1 MPTPTP
7 SPSPVPTIAV
17 VPTQDV
23 AQDLVQF
30 LGLESVRHARLL
42 VIALEA
48 ALLFGSYFLA
58 RWLLNRLLRRFEQ
71 KLAAREPERVA
82 RLRTMAGMLA
92 SLFHFALAFVF
103 LVSGLSIVGVN
114 VAALLGTA
122 SVVGLAVGFGAQK
135 LVKDVITGFFLLL
148 EDQYAV
154 GDYVTIGGVSGS
166 VVDLGMRTTQIRD
179 DDGRQFTI
187 SNGDIGTVCNH
198 SRGPIQSNLD
208 IALSASADLD
218 AATVALNTAFASEF
232 ESLGL
237 TSAPKV
243 EGVAGIEAAK
253 TTLRIGFSVPAG
265 QRPAPY
271 ALKLRD
277 LARKTLISAQVP
289 LG

>member
-1 MPTPTP
+1 MPTP
-7 SPSPVPTIAV
+7 SPSPSPTVAL
-17 VPTQDV
+17 VPTQDA

-30 LGLESVRHARLL
+30 LGLQRVPHSRLLVWALEASLLVVGFFVVRWLVARLL
-42 VIALEA
+42 SRLERRMA
-48 ALLFGSYFLA
+48 ASAPG
-58 RWLLNRLLRRFEQ
+58 R
-71 KLAAREPERVA
+71 AARFQTLIR
-82 RLRTMAGMLA
+82 MAGSIA
-92 SLFHFALAFVF
+92 HFTVAFIF
-103 LVSGLSIVGVN
+103 LVSGLSLVGVN
-114 VAALLGTA
+114 VAAILGTA
-122 SVVGLAVGFGAQK
+122 SVAGLAVGFGAQK

-154 GDYVTIGGVSGS
+154 GDYVTISGIS
-166 VVDLGMRTTQIRD
+166 GTVEDLEMRITKLRD

-208 IALSASADLD
+208 IALSAAADLD
-218 AATVALNTAFASEF
+218 AATNSLNAAFASEF
-232 ESLGL
+232 ETLGL
-237 TSAPKV
+237 ASAPKV

-277 LARKTLISAQVP
+277 LARKTLLSAQIP

>member
-1 MPTPTP
+1 MPTPVP
-7 SPSPVPTIAV
+7 SPSPTVAL
-17 VPTQDV
+17 VPTQDA

-30 LGLESVRHARLL
+30 LGLQGVPHSRLL
-42 VIALEA
+42 VWALEA
-48 ALLFGSYFLA
+48 GLLVVGFLVTRWVVSRLLA
-58 RWLLNRLLRRFEQ
+58 RLERRMAASAPGRASRLQTLVR
-71 KLAAREPERVA
+71 
-82 RLRTMAGMLA
+82 MAGSVA
-92 SLFHFALAFVF
+92 HFTVAFVF
-103 LVSGLSIVGVN
+103 LVSGLSLVGVN
-114 VAALLGTA
+114 VAAILGTA
-122 SVVGLAVGFGAQK
+122 SVAGLAVGFGAQK

-154 GDYVTIGGVSGS
+154 GDYVTISGIS
-166 VVDLGMRTTQIRD
+166 GIVEDLEMRITKLRD

-187 SNGDIGTVCNH
+187 SNGDIATVCNH

-208 IALSASADLD
+208 VSLSASADLD
-218 AATVALNTAFASEF
+218 AATDALNAAFATKF

-237 TSAPKV
+237 ASAPKV

-253 TTLRIGFSVPAG
+253 TTLRIGFTVPPG

-277 LARKTLISAQVP
+277 LARKTLIAARIP